1 MGGDVACI
9 PMISA
14 AVCLPRHQL
23 LADRIS
29 GRQRGH
35 TSLCFPFLP
44 TGNNK
49 PEIFISADVTSFGRA
64 CDMPDVGPGR
74 LRLHHL
80 HSHLG
85 ISLGQKSFVHISSP
99 SSIHSLRFCC
109 KPAWHH
115 LGLRC
120 APRRVTSSLWLFHQ
134 AWIDLPEEGDQ
145 YQPVLCAQFSIWSP
159 LQTRERQ

>member
-85 ISLGQKSFVHISSP
+85 ISLGQKSFCP
-99 SSIHSLRFCC
+99 
-109 KPAWHH
+109 
-115 LGLRC
+115 
-120 APRRVTSSLWLFHQ
+120 
-134 AWIDLPEEGDQ
+134 
-145 YQPVLCAQFSIWSP
+145 YQFSVLYP
-159 LQTRERQ
+159 FATFLLQTCVAPLGSTVCPE